1 MAGGPDTPALA
12 AAVAEAGGL
21 GALGCGYL
29 SPSDIEELIA
39 AYRARSTRPV
49 AINLFV
55 REEVAA
61 DDAAAARVAP
71 ILDGIR
77 RELALSSP
85 PPRRC
90 AAVVSRAARRRAARK
105 AARLQLHLRTAD
117 ARSSARLRA
126 ADILVMGTATQRATK
141 RVALDR
147 RSASTPSCAQGRK
160 PAAIAAASR
169 AFDVARSALTR
180 SPSCRRACALPVVAA
195 GGIMDA
201 RRIAASARARA
212 RPPSSSAPRS

>member
-29 SPSDIEELIA
+29 SPCAKIEELIA
-39 AYRARSTRPV
+39 AYRARSTSPV

-71 ILDGIR
+71 ILNGIR

-85 PPRRC
+85 PPV
-90 AAVVSRAARRRAARK
+90 AAAGVSLSRAAPRQRCRAPRPA
-105 AARLQLHLRTAD
+105 
-117 ARSSARLRA
+117 SSASP
-126 ADILVMGTATQRATK
+126 
-141 RVALDR
+141 
-147 RSASTPSCAQGRK
+147 SASS
-160 PAAIAAASR
+160 
-169 AFDVARSALTR
+169 
-180 SPSCRRACALPVVAA
+180 
-195 GGIMDA
+195 
-201 RRIAASARARA
+201 
-212 RPPSSSAPRS
+212 